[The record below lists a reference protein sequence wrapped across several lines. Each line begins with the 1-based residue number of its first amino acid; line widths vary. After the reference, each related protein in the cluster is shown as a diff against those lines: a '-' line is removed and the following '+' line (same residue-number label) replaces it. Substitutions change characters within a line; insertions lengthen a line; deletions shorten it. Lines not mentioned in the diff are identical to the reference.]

1 MFGGHELNEKDL
13 INTTINSNNE
23 SEFDVDETK
32 SKNNINNIFFCTYIS
47 KPQYI

>member
-13 INTTINSNNE
+13 IYTTINSNNE

-32 SKNNINNIFFCTYIS
+32 SKNNIYNIFFLYI
-47 KPQYI
+47 YF